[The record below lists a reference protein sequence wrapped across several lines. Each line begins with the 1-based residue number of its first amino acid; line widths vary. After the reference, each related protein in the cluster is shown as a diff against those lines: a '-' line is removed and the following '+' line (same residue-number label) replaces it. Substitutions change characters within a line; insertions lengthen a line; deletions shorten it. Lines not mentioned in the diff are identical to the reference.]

1 MIRNGFYGDN
11 ILVNNNLGEGVFCI
25 IDSEQWCDNCLV
37 QTLHDLLLVDTFEDD
52 VAFDGAAYDDNDED
66 LAMYGNV
73 QAD

>member
-1 MIRNGFYGDN
+1 MCNS
-11 ILVNNNLGEGVFCI
+11 LWHASAFCTVG
-25 IDSEQWCDNCLV
+25 SEQWCDNCLV
-37 QTLHDLLLVDTFEDD
+37 QTLHLLLVDTFEDD